1 MRLFVLWLC
10 LLAAA
15 PAVADSRASD
25 AEVLALLER
34 AQVAADRLDYS
45 GIFVRQRG
53 SEVTS
58 TRITHRRIGARV
70 EEKLESLDGKPR
82 ETVRQGDDLV
92 TYLPSQRRKLVE
104 SRVQGPGFP
113 AITTPAPQQ
122 IATYYRT
129 HFFEG
134 DRVAG
139 RDSTAIALDSRDAY
153 HFSYRFW
160 FDRATGLL
168 LRAQRLSETGDVVE
182 QVAFVELVTGRQPAA
197 KVRPSATG
205 TRDWKVDNFA
215 ATPVEPAGWTVR
227 WVPGGFRRAG
237 AVTRTLVREQDS
249 GGREVTQILFSD
261 GLAGLSVF
269 IEPWTAERSAS
280 PLQLGALNMVG
291 KRHGKFWL
299 TIVGEVPMAAI
310 RRVADSVEF
319 VQTFPR

>member
-1 MRLFVLWLC
+1 MRQLVLWLC
-10 LLAAA
+10 LFAAGSA
-15 PAVADSRASD
+15 FADPAAREADA
-25 AEVLALLER
+25 LALLER
-34 AQVAADRLDYS
+34 AQLAADRLDYS

-58 TRITHRRIGARV
+58 TRITHRRSGGRA

-82 ETVRQGDDLV
+82 ETVRQGDELV
-92 TYLPSQRRKLVE
+92 TYLTSQRRKVIE

-113 AITTPAPQQ
+113 ALTAPAPAQ
-122 IATYYRT
+122 IAAHYRT
-129 HFFEG
+129 SFFDG

-139 RDSTAIALDSRDAY
+139 RESTAIALDSRDAY

-168 LRAQRLSETGDVVE
+168 LRAQRLDEAGEVVE
-182 QVAFVELVTGRQPAA
+182 QVAFVELMTGRQPAA
-197 KVRPSATG
+197 KLKPSVGA

-215 ATPVEPAGWTVR
+215 ATPVELGGWTVR
-227 WVPGGFRRAG
+227 WVPGGFRRIG
-237 AVTRTLVREQDS
+237 TVTRTLAREQD
-249 GGREVTQILFSD
+249 GAEREVKQILFSD
-261 GLAGLSVF
+261 GLAGVSVF

-299 TIVGEVPMAAI
+299 TIVGEVPMAAV
-310 RRVADSVEF
+310 RRVADSVEIA
-319 VQTFPR
+319 QTFPR